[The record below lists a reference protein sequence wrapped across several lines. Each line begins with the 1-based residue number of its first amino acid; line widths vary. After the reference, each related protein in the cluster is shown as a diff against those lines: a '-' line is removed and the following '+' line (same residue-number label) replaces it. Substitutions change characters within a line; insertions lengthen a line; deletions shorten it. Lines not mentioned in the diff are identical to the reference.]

1 MALFVVL
8 IVAVVVGQTWLDW
21 RDAQRASAAPV
32 WASGVALAGI
42 VAASLTAA
50 TSLASFIYQD
60 SVGAWA
66 SSLGSGFFWPQF
78 GFLLCSMGI
87 VVAVVRKKR
96 LRTLLFVVGLL
107 MGAFLLGL
115 ALST

>member
-1 MALFVVL
+1 VALFVVL

-21 RDAQRASAAPV
+21 RDTQRASAAPA

-42 VAASLTAA
+42 VGASLTAA

-60 SVGAWA
+60 RVGAWA
-66 SSLGSGFFWPQF
+66 SSLGSGFFWPQL

-87 VVAVVRKKR
+87 VVAVVRQKR
-96 LRTLLFVVGLL
+96 LRMLLFVVGLL